1 MCRTKTRRD
10 FASGAPSIAE
20 AETLPVIIFFDA
32 LDARVHEDDAKKK
45 DLLYFEYGQIRFD
58 GATLCEG
65 ARKMETS
72 VEPSVA
78 AATEGADARRG
89 EYAIEA
95 VRVKDHALIR
105 IDDGE
110 KTVQCIVAMPD
121 TTRFCY
127 ISLGGT
133 HCTIRD
139 IRIDYGEPWLQH
151 HIRAFSAAYNASAY
165 YDYYADDLLPILEKK
180 PAFLFDLNLALL
192 EKLLVLLDLSV
203 PVALTERYE
212 PGLPGD
218 VLDGRARIQPKY
230 KGESL
235 LADYGREQAYYQ
247 VFVNRIPGQ
256 AGDDGASTFIPN
268 LSILDLLSAEGPDAG
283 KYLL

>member
-1 MCRTKTRRD
+1 MIGPHFSACLLTTAYLPPVDYFFAIAHSDRLLLEQHENYQKQSWRSRCRILSAGGPEDLSIPVVKEERR
-10 FASGAPSIAE
+10 SRP
-20 AETLPVIIFFDA
+20 
-32 LDARVHEDDAKKK
+32 
-45 DLLYFEYGQIRFD
+45 
-58 GATLCEG
+58 
-65 ARKMETS
+65 
-72 VEPSVA
+72 
-78 AATEGADARRG
+78 
-89 EYAIEA
+89 
-95 VRVKDHALIR
+95 
-105 IDDGE
+105 
-110 KTVQCIVAMPD
+110 
-121 TTRFCY
+121 
-127 ISLGGT
+127 
-133 HCTIRD
+133 IRD

-235 LADYGREQAYYQ
+235 LAEYGREQAYYQ

>member
-1 MCRTKTRRD
+1 MSGPHFSACLLTTAYLPPVDYFFAIAHSDRLLLEQHENYQKQSWRSRCRILSAGGPEDLSIPVVKEERR
-10 FASGAPSIAE
+10 SRP
-20 AETLPVIIFFDA
+20 
-32 LDARVHEDDAKKK
+32 
-45 DLLYFEYGQIRFD
+45 
-58 GATLCEG
+58 
-65 ARKMETS
+65 
-72 VEPSVA
+72 
-78 AATEGADARRG
+78 
-89 EYAIEA
+89 
-95 VRVKDHALIR
+95 
-105 IDDGE
+105 
-110 KTVQCIVAMPD
+110 
-121 TTRFCY
+121 
-127 ISLGGT
+127 
-133 HCTIRD
+133 IRD

-212 PGLPGD
+212 PGLPG
-218 VLDGRARIQPKY
+218 IQPKY

-235 LADYGREQAYYQ
+235 LAEYGREQAYYQ